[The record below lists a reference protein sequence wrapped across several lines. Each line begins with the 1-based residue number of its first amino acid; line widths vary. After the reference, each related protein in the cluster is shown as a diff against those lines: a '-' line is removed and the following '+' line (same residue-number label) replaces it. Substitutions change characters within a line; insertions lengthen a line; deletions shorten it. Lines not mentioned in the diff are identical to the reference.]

1 MIKARWKRAGV
12 TVSVGTGGK
21 RHDSNLKGL
30 RSAPIQGLGIRWGF
44 SRYEAQQMSDPQFNA
59 LAGQVQAISAQIQTE
74 QSARVAADEILA
86 SRVTAGEAAI
96 AAVRLQLVADAGN
109 ESGEKILL
117 ERRLI
122 EIERRLGIV

>member
-1 MIKARWKRAGV
+1 MQWGVDAGMV
-12 TVSVGTGGK
+12 FGRQLGK
-21 RHDSNLKGL
+21 T
-30 RSAPIQGLGIRWGF
+30 SAPIQGLSIRWGF